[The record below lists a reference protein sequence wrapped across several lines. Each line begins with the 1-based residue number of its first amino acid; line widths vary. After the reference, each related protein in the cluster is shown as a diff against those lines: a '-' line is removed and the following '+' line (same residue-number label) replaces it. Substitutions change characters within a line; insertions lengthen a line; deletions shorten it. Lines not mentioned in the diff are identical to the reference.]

1 MISKTTKLLK
11 TAKAKITDRSRWCK
25 NAFAKNKDGSVVPSD
40 CDAAYIFCALGAINS
55 TVGGTFSKAHTLLYQ
70 ASRRLGYDGVA
81 GLNDHARTSHAKAI
95 KLYDNAIRAS
105 QRADKKKSKS
115 KK

>member
-1 MISKTTKLLK
+1 MTSKITKLLK
-11 TAKAKITDRSRWCK
+11 AAKAKIADRSRWCK
-25 NAFAKNKDGSVVPSD
+25 NAFAKNKIGYVVPSD
-40 CDAAYIFCALGAINS
+40 WDAAYSFCALGAINS
-55 TVGGTFSKAHTLLYQ
+55 TVGGSFSNAHDLLYE
-70 ASRRLGYDGVA
+70 ASRRMGYDGVA
-81 GLNDHARTSHAKAI
+81 DLNDHARTSHPKVL